1 MYLSKMLLKT
11 LLLLLC
17 MSQSLACKPFGFT
30 EDFRNATRNCKYCKD
45 CVKTNDFNLSSNNK
59 GKVSNLGVSLSLLTI
74 KYVYVSYSI
83 HGSLALVILL
93 KVCGTISVMEILFLK
108 MLS

>member
-1 MYLSKMLLKT
+1 MLLKT

-30 EDFRNATRNCKYCKD
+30 KEFETDTRNCEYCKD

-59 GKVSNLGVSLSLLTI
+59 EKVSNLRMSLSLLTI
-74 KYVYVSYSI
+74 KYYMYLIVSM
-83 HGSLALVILL
+83 GR
-93 KVCGTISVMEILFLK
+93 
-108 MLS
+108 